1 MISLKSYLSRD
12 GRESENAYLHIIDLM
27 LQGLV
32 AHAVQGESSDYERF
46 RAGVDRFTK
55 TLTANVKPADLVA
68 TAGELVRTWEEY
80 DRSTTAFIQREN
92 CELHN
97 MVSMLTQT
105 IIKVGANDD
114 TSAAKLR
121 EIEKGL
127 EQAKIFKD
135 VQLLK
140 TRLSECLE
148 TVREELARQKADS
161 QNAMAALEQELERS
175 CQRAD
180 MLAQQ
185 KQRDPVT
192 GLLSRNE
199 AEKAIQAT
207 VGSPEGKFVMVAV
220 VSRVLSINERF
231 GYAVGDHVLS
241 TCARHYRAGLSASDE
256 LYRWRGPAF
265 LGILSRHARID
276 QVRGEIRQFASA
288 KLEDAVD
295 LGDRVVLI
303 PVSSNWSVMPFT
315 APPESLLK
323 KVAAFTAA
331 QVSRDYV

>member
-148 TVREELARQKADS
+148 TVQEELARQKADS

-199 AEKAIQAT
+199 AEKAIQ
-207 VGSPEGKFVMVAV
+207 
-220 VSRVLSINERF
+220 RF